1 MTSLQVQTRQALRS
15 EVAEL
20 INALQDGNAFSALRS
35 NSQANQLFS
44 MLPIANRQ
52 MVAFTMLRNVLY
64 SVEGV
69 IAPADVTII
78 QMQEWDFLG
87 IAMAMTEIFWQPQ
100 NMMQRKIL
108 TFPLECTL
116 FYLNN
121 TQAYHNLQRQPL
133 RNITNRILTPS
144 IV

>member
-1 MTSLQVQTRQALRS
+1 MTSLQVQTWQALRS
-15 EVAEL
+15 EIAEL
-20 INALQDGNAFSALRS
+20 VSALQHGNLFSAIRS

-44 MLPIANRQ
+44 MLSIANRQ

-69 IAPADVTII
+69 VAPADITMI
-78 QMQEWDFLG
+78 QIQEWDFLR
-87 IAMAMTEIFWQPQ
+87 IAMAMTDVFWQTQ
-100 NMMQRKIL
+100 SSMQRKVL

-121 TQAYHNLQRQPL
+121 TQAYQNLQRQPL
-133 RNITNRILTPS
+133 RNITNRTLAPA
-144 IV
+144 VL

>member
-1 MTSLQVQTRQALRS
+1 MTSLQVQTWQALRS

-20 INALQDGNAFSALRS
+20 VSALQHGNLFSAIRS

-44 MLPIANRQ
+44 MLSIANRQ

-69 IAPADVTII
+69 VAPADITMI
-78 QMQEWDFLG
+78 QIQEWDFLR
-87 IAMAMTEIFWQPQ
+87 IAMAMTDVFWQTQ
-100 NMMQRKIL
+100 NSMQRKVL

-121 TQAYHNLQRQPL
+121 TQAYQNLQRQPL
-133 RNITNRILTPS
+133 RNITNRTLTPA
-144 IV
+144 VL

>member
-1 MTSLQVQTRQALRS
+1 MTSLQVQTWQALRS

-20 INALQDGNAFSALRS
+20 VSALQHGNLFSAIRS

-44 MLPIANRQ
+44 MLSIANRQ

-69 IAPADVTII
+69 VAPADITMI
-78 QMQEWDFLG
+78 QIQEWDFLR
-87 IAMAMTEIFWQPQ
+87 IAMAMTDVFWQTQ
-100 NMMQRKIL
+100 DSMQRKVL

-121 TQAYHNLQRQPL
+121 TQAYQNLQRQPL
-133 RNITNRILTPS
+133 RNITNRTLTPA
-144 IV
+144 VL